1 MAASIAVP
9 PARKISRPASVAYGF
24 AAATMPVFGA
34 GVVETFELSVL
45 SAGAGFGP
53 VAAEQAENN
62 KPENNREDASKRC
75 FMRLT

>member
-1 MAASIAVP
+1 
-9 PARKISRPASVAYGF
+9 
-24 AAATMPVFGA
+24 MPVFGA

-62 KPENNREDASKRC
+62 NPENNREDANKSC
-75 FMRLT
+75 FMRPT